1 MANKK
6 VIIIGRPRTG
16 TASVTKAL
24 EILGYDVVEKFNR
37 ETENIAEDAIKA
49 LKTKDVLGTSLSYDV
64 EDIKKIQEAYPDAV
78 FILTER
84 QEDRWYASWIRYHN
98 SLATEENPR
107 ESETAFKNK
116 NQWVGFY
123 YNAYNTKVKQHFW
136 GKVNMLSF
144 VFGTN
149 TASWGALCSFLKKP
163 VPVGGFPYENM
174 SRNEKA

>member
-64 EDIKKIQEAYPDAV
+64 EDIKKIQEAD
-78 FILTER
+78 
-84 QEDRWYASWIRYHN
+84 
-98 SLATEENPR
+98 
-107 ESETAFKNK
+107 
-116 NQWVGFY
+116 
-123 YNAYNTKVKQHFW
+123 
-136 GKVNMLSF
+136 
-144 VFGTN
+144 
-149 TASWGALCSFLKKP
+149 C
-163 VPVGGFPYENM
+163 
-174 SRNEKA
+174 